1 MVGVKN
7 KNKVKQ
13 ILIVEDDKDMQE
25 IYEDMFGDERD
36 YKVDIVD
43 RAAEAL
49 RKLQEKNY
57 HLVILDIIMEPVTGD
72 SLFLYIRAD
81 KKTKETPV
89 LVVSVLSP
97 VTMEKLKRINHIDF
111 LQKPISR
118 GQLIEKIEKMTR

>member
-118 GQLIEKIEKMTR
+118 GQLIEKIEKMTK